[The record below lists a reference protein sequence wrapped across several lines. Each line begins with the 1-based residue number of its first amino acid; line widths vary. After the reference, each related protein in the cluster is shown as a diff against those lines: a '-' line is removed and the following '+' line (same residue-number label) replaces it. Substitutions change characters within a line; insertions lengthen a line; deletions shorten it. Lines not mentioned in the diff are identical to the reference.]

1 MNAAPLKLVHVAAW
15 IRTIGGVE
23 TLLARHARFDAD
35 QGFAATQLS
44 LFDRPRRT
52 EGTVYATQAFS
63 WRSTP
68 RAMRRAMAAAF
79 ASHPGSVIAW
89 HNGWGLP
96 WFADIDGSERRIV
109 CLEDSEADFGRWLA
123 KVAGWIDGVTCIS
136 SPAAEAVTRLLPGLP
151 PERLT
156 ILPLPIAPPVL
167 PNDPRTPGQEWV
179 IGCAGRLVRAQK
191 RWDRLVPFVAEL
203 HRLAVPFRLE
213 IVSHG
218 PLRGWLE
225 RRLGSNPAVRFLGWQ
240 QPVDYWRRLQDW
252 DAAVFFSD
260 HEGGPIVL
268 LETMAA
274 GVVPF
279 YPTIG
284 GSLGDEYVPRLDP
297 RCYYPAGD
305 PAAAARAVRE
315 VLASPPESLVQ
326 LRTRARA
333 LVEPNRSGRYDS
345 AFGEFVRRIADLP
358 RISRG
363 PGAARPGRLTD
374 RLPLGLITRVF
385 PAALWR

>member
-1 MNAAPLKLVHVAAW
+1 MNGAPLKLVHVAAW

-35 QGFAATQLS
+35 QGFAARQLA

-52 EGTVYATQAFS
+52 EGAGYAAQAFS

-68 RAMRRAMAAAF
+68 RAMRRAMAAAL
-79 ASHPGSVIAW
+79 AAHPGSVIAW
-89 HNGWGLP
+89 HNAWGIP
-96 WFADIDGSERRIV
+96 WFADLDGSARRIA
-109 CLEDSEADFGRWLA
+109 CLADNETQFGPWLTNLHP
-123 KVAGWIDGVTCIS
+123 WLDGVTCLS
-136 SPAAEAVTRLLPGLP
+136 ASAAASVVRLLSRLP
-151 PERLT
+151 PERLAV
-156 ILPLPIAPPVL
+156 LPLPIETPEPLATLRPP
-167 PNDPRTPGQEWV
+167 RREWV

-213 IVSHG
+213 IVSDG

-225 RRLGSNPAVRFLGWQ
+225 RRLGSDPAVRFLGWQ
-240 QPVDYWRRLQDW
+240 QPADYWRRLQDW

-260 HEGGPIVL
+260 HEGGPLVL
-268 LETMAA
+268 LEAMAA
-274 GVVPF
+274 GAVPF

-284 GSLGDEYVPRLDP
+284 GSLGDEYVSRLDP

-305 PAAAARAVRE
+305 PVAAARAVCE
-315 VLASPPESLVQ
+315 VLASPPELLAG
-326 LRTRARA
+326 LRNRAQT
-333 LVEPNRSGRYDS
+333 LTEPNRSGGYES
-345 AFGEFVRRIADLP
+345 VFGEFVRRIANLP
-358 RISRG
+358 RISRA
-363 PGAARPGRLTD
+363 PGAGRAARLID
-374 RLPLGLITRVF
+374 WLPLGLITHVF